1 MLKSGFALSIG
12 VLITQSGAAPVIA
25 NNDLAGHPSPYL
37 NMHAQDPVHWR
48 TWNRSAVSEA
58 QGQDKPLFVSVGYF
72 ACHWCHV
79 MQRESYQNTNIA
91 EILNESFI
99 PVKVDRELD
108 PALDSY
114 LIKFVQRT
122 RGYAGWPLNVVL
134 TPSGHPLIGMTSSPP
149 EDLQNMLKDIRQ
161 RWHADKEALKSTAA
175 KAAQLLAKGQPKAL
189 TFNLTPDT
197 VATYKARFVRQAFR
211 LADELV
217 GGFGTAVKF
226 PSVPQLRTLL
236 FIHQRE
242 PSSRIAEFLR
252 LTLRKMSSLGLRDQ
266 LGGGFFRYVTDPG
279 WQVPH
284 FEKMLYDNALLAALY
299 LDTATVLDEPRFE
312 AVARNTLD
320 FMLEEMR
327 NDAGAFIASLS
338 AVDSHGVDGG
348 YYLWDEQTLKRVL
361 SPPEVAVA
369 TRAWRLDGVPILDA
383 GHLPMQGQA
392 LKDIAIDLDLA
403 EDQVHTLI
411 PQPTREPILADG
423 PMPSPSA
430 VLLRATFTVGNY
442 FNAPVDVP
450 RGARET
456 LRMRHAGPAENPYRY
471 ATHLAVLIE
480 KLL

>member
-1 MLKSGFALSIG
+1 M
-12 VLITQSGAAPVIA
+12 
-25 NNDLAGHPSPYL
+25 
-37 NMHAQDPVHWR
+37 
-48 TWNRSAVSEA
+48 
-58 QGQDKPLFVSVGYF
+58 
-72 ACHWCHV
+72 
-79 MQRESYQNTNIA
+79 
-91 EILNESFI
+91 
-99 PVKVDRELD
+99 
-108 PALDSY
+108 
-114 LIKFVQRT
+114 
-122 RGYAGWPLNVVL
+122 
-134 TPSGHPLIGMTSSPP
+134 
-149 EDLQNMLKDIRQ
+149 
-161 RWHADKEALKSTAA
+161 
-175 KAAQLLAKGQPKAL
+175 
-189 TFNLTPDT
+189 
-197 VATYKARFVRQAFR
+197 
-211 LADELV
+211 
-217 GGFGTAVKF
+217 
-226 PSVPQLRTLL
+226 
-236 FIHQRE
+236 
-242 PSSRIAEFLR
+242 R